1 MSRIIKIL
9 IAAILVGGLIFVG
22 ITTYME
28 HKRIEEDAN
37 AALMDM
43 LIEKNE
49 EENAAERIK
58 YVEVE
63 EKEELEKIEKYISR
77 IFLNFPGG
85 NPLPE
90 VTDVEDITEEYIE
103 HLVFLN
109 LDLVKEDKKIV
120 EENDEEEE
128 IETDEIKYYSYPELN
143 RVAVE
148 LLGKEVH
155 NKFPKQAKDY
165 FEKTTDGYKDL
176 GMCGSE
182 TISNNYVI
190 DSVKSASNGLY
201 YVEMYEYTKDFGDI
215 SPDTSIEDDGKKI
228 NILDANDKSIFN
240 YTLEVLPYSEMDVTV
255 KILDSEGNDVSEEMM
270 EEDVKENLDKFV
282 KRTVVLE
289 YDEELDLFYM
299 KSNSLEK

>member
-9 IAAILVGGLIFVG
+9 IAAILVGGLVFAGV
-22 ITTYME
+22 TTYME

-49 EENAAERIK
+49 DENANEKIT
-58 YVEVE
+58 YVDVE
-63 EKEELEKIEKYISR
+63 EKEEIEKIEKYISW
-77 IFLNFPGG
+77 IFLNFPEGS
-85 NPLPE
+85 PLPE
-90 VTDVEDITEEYIE
+90 VTDVDDIGEDYIE
-103 HLVFLN
+103 HLVYLN
-109 LDLVKEDKKIV
+109 RDLVKSD
-120 EENDEEEE
+120 NGEE
-128 IETDEIKYYSYPELN
+128 IDFSEETVRYYSYPELN

-155 NKFPKQAKDY
+155 NKLPNQSGDY
-165 FEKTTDGYKDL
+165 FMKSTDGFQAA

-182 TISNNYVI
+182 TISNHYVI
-190 DSVKSASNGLY
+190 DKIRLASNGLY
-201 YVEMYEYTKDFGDI
+201 YVDMYEYTKDFGDI

-228 NILDANDKSIFN
+228 NILDANEKRIFD

-255 KILDSEGNDVSEEMM
+255 KILDSEGSEVTEEMM
-270 EEDVKENLDKFV
+270 KEDVKENLDKFV

-289 YDEELDLFYM
+289 YDEELDLIYK
-299 KSNSLEK
+299 KSYSLEK

>member
-49 EENAAERIK
+49 DENANDKIT

-90 VTDVEDITEEYIE
+90 VTDIDNITEEYIE

-109 LDLVKEDKKIV
+109 LDLVKSDN
-120 EENDEEEE
+120 EENVEDENLASDD
-128 IETDEIKYYSYPELN
+128 IRYYSYPELN

-155 NKFPKQAKDY
+155 NKLPNQSGDY
-165 FEKTTDGYKDL
+165 FEKSTDGFL
-176 GMCGSE
+176 AAGMCGSE

-228 NILDANDKSIFN
+228 NILDANDKSIFD

-255 KILDSEGNDVSEEMM
+255 KILDSEGNEVSDETM